1 MAKVKGPLMSLDAS
15 GTLAGEV
22 RFRHQSGHV
31 LVYRN
36 GAPGSVR
43 KARPSPSQARVRA
56 KYADARLRWQA
67 LTPKQRRYWE
77 DQARALDAGL
87 SAWNCFLSC
96 VLLGGMCLGGQYAP
110 PPLSETIT
118 LFLRYE
124 PPPLAKALMLAEE

>member
-1 MAKVKGPLMSLDAS
+1 MAKVKGPLMSQDAS

-56 KYADARLRWQA
+56 KYAEARQRWQA

-77 DQARALDAGL
+77 DQARSLDAGL
-87 SAWNCFLSC
+87 TPRNCFLSC

-110 PPLSETIT
+110 PPLSEIIT
-118 LFLRYE
+118 PFLRYQ
-124 PPPLAKALMLAEE
+124 PPPLSKALMLAEE

>member
-31 LVYRN
+31 LVYRD
-36 GAPGSVR
+36 GSPGSVR
-43 KARPSPSQARVRA
+43 KARPSPAQARVRA
-56 KYADARLRWQA
+56 KYAEARERWRA

-77 DQARALDAGL
+77 EYALTLDAGL

-110 PPLSETIT
+110 PPLTETIT
-118 LFLRYE
+118 PFLRYQ
-124 PPPLAKALMLAEE
+124 PPPLSKVLMLAEE